1 VVSQVFD
8 AAPQNRGRLRTLV
21 NHRAIAS
28 IALRNGM
35 VVPAAIALL
44 SQLR

>member
-1 VVSQVFD
+1 MRP
-8 AAPQNRGRLRTLV
+8 PQKRGRRRTLV

-35 VVPAAIALL
+35 VVSAAIELL
-44 SQLR
+44 SRLR